1 MAESALDRVSRA
13 LDLIPF
19 LVANPGLSI
28 SEIAKEFSS
37 TEAQISSDLSL
48 LHMCG
53 LPGYSHLELLDI
65 SYEDPEFIEVVD
77 PQVLDKPRSLTSIE
91 AMSLV
96 LGLQVL
102 KQMASNP
109 EQAKSISE
117 LSERI
122 SSQLDADV
130 LSRVLVNEAVV
141 GGGTASV
148 INTALRSTRSI
159 IFTYYS
165 AISDSTQIREVWPQ
179 ELIFRNGVGY
189 LNASYPGSTQYR
201 TFRLDR
207 ISDAKIG
214 EPFAVPANQ
223 IMLESAYS
231 PVIKIGA
238 YGFFFCELH
247 HEIISEISREGD
259 NYLITFDAVN
269 PDWLLRTLTGIPGNV
284 EVLGPPE
291 LAEVFTSRIA
301 AIKSLYGYARPIDR

>member
-1 MAESALDRVSRA
+1 MPESALDRVARA

-28 SEIAKEFSS
+28 SEIAQQFSS
-37 TEAQISSDLSL
+37 SEAQISSDLSL

-102 KQMASNP
+102 KQMASN
-109 EQAKSISE
+109 EDQAKAISE

-122 SSQLDADV
+122 SSKLDSEI
-130 LSRVLVNEAVV
+130 LNKVLVNEAVV
-141 GGGTASV
+141 AGETASV
-148 INTALRSTRSI
+148 INTALRNTKSV
-159 IFTYYS
+159 IFSYYS
-165 AISDSTQIREVWPQ
+165 AISDSTQVREVWPQ
-179 ELIFRNGVGY
+179 ELSFRNGIGY
-189 LNASYPGSTQYR
+189 LKAITPGKTENR

-207 ISDAKIG
+207 ISEVRLG
-214 EPFAVPANQ
+214 EPFSLPAHQ
-223 IMLESAYS
+223 IALENSS
-231 PVIKIGA
+231 TPVIKIGA

-247 HEIISEISREGD
+247 RDVISEVTREGE
-259 NYLITFDAVN
+259 NYLIRFNGVN
-269 PDWLLRTLTGIPGNV
+269 SDWLLRTLFGIPGKV
-284 EVLGPPE
+284 EVLDPPE
-291 LAEVFTSRIA
+291 LAVSFTSRLA
-301 AIKSLYGYARPIDR
+301 EMKSLYGYAQGIGR

>member
-1 MAESALDRVSRA
+1 MPESALDRVSRA

-77 PQVLDKPRSLTSIE
+77 PQVLDKPRSLTSVE

-102 KQMASNP
+102 KQMASSAD
-109 EQAKSISE
+109 QAKSIGD

-122 SSQLDADV
+122 SSKLDNNV
-130 LSRVLVNEAVV
+130 LSKVLVNEAVV
-141 GGGTASV
+141 GGETASV
-148 INTALRSTRSI
+148 INTALRSSRAV

-165 AISDSTQIREVWPQ
+165 AISDSTQDREVWPQ
-179 ELIFRNGVGY
+179 ELSFRNGIGY
-189 LNASYPGSTQYR
+189 LKAIAPDSVEYR

-207 ISDAKIG
+207 ISKVRLG
-214 EPFAVPANQ
+214 EPFSLPANQ
-223 IMLESAYS
+223 IALESAYS
-231 PVIKIGA
+231 PVIKIGP

-247 HEIISEISREGD
+247 RDIISEISRDGE
-259 NYLITFDAVN
+259 NYLVTFDAVN
-269 PDWLLRTLTGIPGNV
+269 PDWLLRTLVGIPGKV
-284 EVLGPPE
+284 EVLDPPE
-291 LAEVFTSRIA
+291 LAVSFASRITA
-301 AIKSLYGYARPIDR
+301 MKSLYGYAQGITR

>member
-1 MAESALDRVSRA
+1 MPESALDRVSRA

-19 LVANPGLSI
+19 LVTNPGLSI
-28 SEIAKEFSS
+28 SEIAQQFSS
-37 TEAQISSDLSL
+37 TEAQISNDLSL

-109 EQAKSISE
+109 EQVEAIGE

-122 SSQLDADV
+122 SSKLDSEI
-130 LSRVLVNEAVV
+130 LSKVLVNEAVV
-141 GGGTASV
+141 GGETASV
-148 INTALRSTRSI
+148 INTALRSTRSV
-159 IFTYYS
+159 IFIYHS
-165 AISDSTQIREVWPQ
+165 AISDSTQVREVWPQ
-179 ELIFRNGVGY
+179 ELSFRNGIGY
-189 LNASYPGSTQYR
+189 LKAILPDNSEYR

-207 ISDAKIG
+207 ISEVRLG
-214 EPFAVPANQ
+214 EYFSPPAHQVP
-223 IMLESAYS
+223 LENSFS
-231 PVIKIGA
+231 PRIKIGA

-247 HEIISEISREGD
+247 RDVISEIDREGE
-259 NYLITFDAVN
+259 NYLITFDGVN
-269 PDWLLRTLTGIPGNV
+269 ADWLLRTLVGIPGNV
-284 EVLGPPE
+284 EVLDPPE
-291 LAEVFTSRIA
+291 LAVSFTSRLA
-301 AIKSLYGYARPIDR
+301 EMKSFYGHSRGIGG

>member
-1 MAESALDRVSRA
+1 MPESAIDRVSRA

-28 SEIAKEFSS
+28 SEIAQKFSS

-65 SYEDPEFIEVVD
+65 SYENPEFVEVVD

-109 EQAKSISE
+109 EQAKSIGE

-122 SSQLDADV
+122 SSKLDTDV
-130 LSRVLVNEAVV
+130 LNRVLVNEAVV
-141 GGGTASV
+141 GGSTASV
-148 INTALRSTRSI
+148 INTALRSTRSV

-179 ELIFRNGVGY
+179 ELIFRNGIGY
-189 LNASYPGSTQYR
+189 LNAFYPESTEYR

-214 EPFAVPANQ
+214 EPFSLPANQ
-223 IMLESAYS
+223 IALEDTYS
-231 PVIKIGA
+231 PEIKIGP

-247 HEIISEISREGD
+247 HEIISEISRAGED
-259 NYLITFDAVN
+259 YLITFNAVN

-284 EVLGPPE
+284 EVLSPPE
-291 LAEVFTSRIA
+291 LATAFTTRISA
-301 AIKSLYGYARPIDR
+301 MKSLYGYAQGTGR

>member
-1 MAESALDRVSRA
+1 MPESALDRVSRA

-28 SEIAKEFSS
+28 SGIAQEFSS
-37 TEAQISSDLSL
+37 TAVQISNDLSL

-77 PQVLDKPRSLTSIE
+77 PQVLDKPRSLTSNE

-109 EQAKSISE
+109 EQAKAIGE
-117 LSERI
+117 LSVRI
-122 SSQLDADV
+122 SSKLDSEI
-130 LSRVLVNEAVV
+130 LSKVLVNEAVV
-141 GGGTASV
+141 GGETASV

-159 IFTYYS
+159 VFTYYS
-165 AISDSTQIREVWPQ
+165 AISDLTQVREVWPQ
-179 ELIFRNGVGY
+179 ELSFRNGIGY
-189 LNASYPGSTQYR
+189 LKAATPGKAEYR

-207 ISDAKIG
+207 ISEVRLG
-214 EPFAVPANQ
+214 EPFSLPAHQ
-223 IMLESAYS
+223 IALESSYS

-238 YGFFFCELH
+238 YGFFFGELH
-247 HEIISEISREGD
+247 RDVISEITREGE
-259 NYLITFDAVN
+259 NYLLTFDGVN
-269 PDWLLRTLTGIPGNV
+269 SDWLLRTLVGIPGKV
-284 EVLGPPE
+284 EVVDPPE
-291 LAEVFTSRIA
+291 LAVSFTSRLA
-301 AIKSLYGYARPIDR
+301 EMKSLYGYAQGIGR